1 MIYYFTSFPKK
12 YVLAKSAIFKKL
24 KIKKNSNWKRQ
35 ERFPS
40 SQKSLLQNA
49 AAASPVDNRK
59 VVGSLGFLWL
69 NQKLVLASAKNGVS
83 FFFSFCFVIFVTCV
97 HFCFVP
103 ILK

>member
-35 ERFPS
+35 ESFPS